1 MAALSDWKSILVAA
15 SPRHHNVE
23 DDDDCGDCG
32 DIWIEDDDWEDDC
45 GDVWIMLMCIMD
57 IVCLSRKTE
66 LRSKV

>member
-23 DDDDCGDCG
+23 DDDDCGD
-32 DIWIEDDDWEDDC
+32 IWIEDDDWEDDC
-45 GDVWIMLMCIMD
+45 GDIWIILMCIMD